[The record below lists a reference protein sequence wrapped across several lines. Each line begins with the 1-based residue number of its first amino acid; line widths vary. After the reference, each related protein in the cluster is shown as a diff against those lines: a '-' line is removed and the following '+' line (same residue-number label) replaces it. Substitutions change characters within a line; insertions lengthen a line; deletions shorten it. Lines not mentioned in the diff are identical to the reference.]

1 MQSPEG
7 QTGTHRE
14 EAKVED
20 TQIVEGKAVAT
31 AAALILNK
39 DEGRHPLSL
48 AVGWVE
54 QVARGVEVAVAM
66 ELADQILNRL
76 ALMVHLVQAE
86 CQTTIISKVVLAP
99 ISSMET
105 GNRTVDHLSEPS
117 QYLRLCFWESID
129 KFKIQMYMAI

>member
-20 TQIVEGKAVAT
+20 TQIV
-31 AAALILNK
+31 ALILNK
-39 DEGRHPLSL
+39 DEGRRPPFLV
-48 AVGWVE
+48 VGWAE
-54 QVARGVEVAVAM
+54 QVAQGVEVAM

-76 ALMVHLVQAE
+76 ALMAHLVQAE
-86 CQTTIISKVVLAP
+86 GQTIVSKVVLAP

-105 GNRTVDHLSEPS
+105 GNRTVVQYHLSEPS

-129 KFKIQMYMAI
+129 NFKI

>member
-39 DEGRHPLSL
+39 AEGRRPLSL
-48 AVGWVE
+48 AVGWAE
-54 QVARGVEVAVAM
+54 QVARGLEVAVAM

-105 GNRTVDHLSEPS
+105 GNRTVVHLSEPS
-117 QYLRLCFWESID
+117 SLFLGIYR
-129 KFKIQMYMAI
+129 

>member
-39 DEGRHPLSL
+39 AEGRRPPFLV
-48 AVGWVE
+48 VGWAE
-54 QVARGVEVAVAM
+54 QVAQGVEVAM

-76 ALMVHLVQAE
+76 ALMAHLVQAE
-86 CQTTIISKVVLAP
+86 GQTIVSKVVLAP

-105 GNRTVDHLSEPS
+105 GNRTVVQYHLSEPS
-117 QYLRLCFWESID
+117 RYLRLCFWESID
-129 KFKIQMYMAI
+129 NFKI

>member
-39 DEGRHPLSL
+39 DEGRRPPFLVQL
-48 AVGWVE
+48 AE
-54 QVARGVEVAVAM
+54 QVAQGVEVAM

-76 ALMVHLVQAE
+76 ALMAHLVQAE
-86 CQTTIISKVVLAP
+86 GQTIISKVVLAP

-105 GNRTVDHLSEPS
+105 GNRTVVQYHLSEPS

-129 KFKIQMYMAI
+129 NFKI

>member
-39 DEGRHPLSL
+39 AEGRRPPFLV
-48 AVGWVE
+48 VGWVE
-54 QVARGVEVAVAM
+54 VAM

-76 ALMVHLVQAE
+76 ALMAHLVQAE
-86 CQTTIISKVVLAP
+86 GQTIISKVVLAP

-105 GNRTVDHLSEPS
+105 GNRTVVQYHLSEPS

-129 KFKIQMYMAI
+129 NFKI